1 MARTY
6 SFRLN
11 SEQVQILSEKFN
23 VDPKSNQLGLR
34 AKAVLTSD
42 VDFSQVKDIPT
53 ETKREKIENFVDTT
67 PINEI
72 KEKAKEL
79 SMTDLKK
86 ILNINTKNRN
96 NKIDQKGLYGE
107 KNLATYITKIK
118 RKGVDIN
125 LASEY
130 CAKISLYAKEE
141 LLMQEY
147 AERQTI

>member
-1 MARTY
+1 
-6 SFRLN
+6 
-11 SEQVQILSEKFN
+11 
-23 VDPKSNQLGLR
+23 
-34 AKAVLTSD
+34 
-42 VDFSQVKDIPT
+42 
-53 ETKREKIENFVDTT
+53 
-67 PINEI
+67 
-72 KEKAKEL
+72 
-79 SMTDLKK
+79 MTDLKK

-107 KNLATYITKIK
+107 KNLGTYITKIK